1 VVNSAELTPSSSV
14 AIFSNCSRRKRLQ
27 RPNAEEA
34 KVESWKATYPRGVT
48 VLLSVVSL
56 VLASCTAE
64 PAASSPPPAASG
76 DGSGEAV
83 TLNILHYQAGG
94 DSKAE
99 PMADALAAFA
109 EQYPNIT
116 VEEQTADSPDSLAT
130 LYETAS
136 VAGEEPDIVITNL
149 FGKTTSWLENGA
161 TVPVTDFI
169 GEWGLEETLLPEAV
183 AQWTTAEGEVQAFPF
198 EGFTWPTWYNTA
210 ILEQAGVGEPPTTT
224 DDLIAAAEAL
234 RAAGFEPFVT
244 GGSDWNGNKLFSL
257 ILQMFVPSDEAIEL
271 FSNGGWSESDTARQ
285 GIELFVEL
293 RDAGTFA
300 DSVEGF
306 TVDSMGTAFYGGEAA
321 MMSNGAWA
329 YAGTPPEVSE
339 NVFLGGFPLPPDA
352 VVDKPLVYNGW
363 TSTAFWISPN
373 GAEKLDA
380 VESFITFFYQP
391 EILAD
396 YVTRATISVPVD
408 LESLPVDTSTLDPL
422 YIQASTEMQERTESA
437 VLQDAYVPAAADS
450 AFTRATS
457 LAYTPG
463 TSVDEIIEA
472 LDQAYQP

>member
-1 VVNSAELTPSSSV
+1 VLRSY
-14 AIFSNCSRRKRLQ
+14 SRG
-27 RPNAEEA
+27 A
-34 KVESWKATYPRGVT
+34 G
-48 VLLSVVSL
+48 VLLSIASL

-64 PAASSPPPAASG
+64 PGTTSPPPAASDG
-76 DGSGEAV
+76 GSGEAV

-94 DSKAE
+94 DSKAG
-99 PMADALAAFA
+99 PMEDALAAFA

-161 TVPVTDFI
+161 TVPVTDMI
-169 GEWGLEETLLPEAV
+169 ADWGLEDTILPEAV

-198 EGFTWPTWYNTA
+198 EGFTWPTWYNLA
-210 ILEQAGVGEPPTTT
+210 ILEQAGVDEAPTTT
-224 DDLIAAAEAL
+224 DDLIAATDKI
-234 RAAGFEPFVT
+234 RAAGFDPFVT

-257 ILQMFVPSDEAIEL
+257 ILQSFVPADEAIQL
-271 FSNGGWSESDTARQ
+271 FSEGGWSDSETARQ

-293 RDAGTFA
+293 RDAGVFA

-306 TVDSMGTAFYGGEAA
+306 TVDAMGTAFYGAEAA

-329 YAGTPPEVSE
+329 YAGTPPEVQAD
-339 NVFLGGFPLPPDA
+339 VFLSGFPLPDGA

-363 TSTAFWISPN
+363 TSTAFWVSPN

-380 VESFITFFYQP
+380 VESFITFYYQP

-463 TSVDEIIEA
+463 TSVDAIIEA

>member
-1 VVNSAELTPSSSV
+1 MPRKY
-14 AIFSNCSRRKRLQ
+14 SRG
-27 RPNAEEA
+27 A
-34 KVESWKATYPRGVT
+34 G
-48 VLLSVVSL
+48 VLLSIASL
-56 VLASCTAE
+56 VLASCTTE
-64 PAASSPPPAASG
+64 PEGTSPPPAAT
-76 DGSGEAV
+76 GSGPAEAV

-94 DSKAE
+94 DSKAG
-99 PMADALAAFA
+99 PMEDALAALA
-109 EQYPNIT
+109 EQYPNIA
-116 VEEQTADSPDSLAT
+116 VEQQTADSPDSLAT

-136 VAGEEPDIVITNL
+136 VAGQEPDIVITNL
-149 FGKTTSWLENGA
+149 FGKTTSWLQDGA
-161 TVPVTDFI
+161 TIPVTDLI
-169 GEWGLEETLLPEAV
+169 AEWGIEDQLLPDAV
-183 AQWTTAEGEVQAFPF
+183 AQWTTADGEVQAFPF
-198 EGFTWPTWYNTA
+198 EGFTWPTWYNMT
-210 ILEQAGVGEPPTTT
+210 ILEEAGVDEAPTTT
-224 DDLIAAAEAL
+224 DDLIAAAEKI

-257 ILQMFVPSDEAIEL
+257 ILQSFVPRDEAIQL
-271 FSNGGWSESDTARQ
+271 FSQGGWSDSATARQ

-293 RDAGTFA
+293 RDAGVFA

-306 TVDSMGTAFYGGEAA
+306 TVDNMGTAFYGGEAA

-329 YAGTPPEVSE
+329 YAGTPPEVAE
-339 NVFLGGFPLPPDA
+339 NVVLGGFPLPPGA
-352 VVDKPLVYNGW
+352 VVERPLVYNGW

-373 GAEKLDA
+373 GAEKLGA

-408 LESLPVDTSTLDPL
+408 LDSLPIDTSTLDPL
-422 YIQASTEMQERTESA
+422 YVQASTEMQERTESA

-450 AFTRATS
+450 AFTRTTS

-463 TSVDEIIEA
+463 TSVDAIIEA